1 MNNNRI
7 NRDII
12 NERTSINNDDII
24 NNNIIIKNN
33 ISKIHKNVDFIYK
46 KTIELENNK
55 NENEYCKICQVM

>member
-1 MNNNRI
+1 MNNNQI

-12 NERTSINNDDII
+12 NERTSISNDDII

-33 ISKIHKNVDFIYK
+33 INKIHKNVDFIYR

-55 NENEYCKICQVM
+55 NEKEHCKICQVM